1 MAGRQNCRGSERGHA
16 TEREDGQCG
25 LRESALPRGRADLE
39 EQLRHAQKLES
50 LGLTAVSVA
59 HDFNNLRHK
68 QLVSH
73 TLRYN

>member
-1 MAGRQNCRGSERGHA
+1 M
-16 TEREDGQCG
+16 RE
-25 LRESALPRGRADLE
+25 LRESTRRRGRADLE